1 MAKRLWRDLRNKAR
15 LEAVVGVFAL
25 GSEAGEGGAG
35 GRKWE
40 ELGKREAQW
49 SFCAIPCS
57 VTQAHSGSRRQEK
70 LAWKY
75 RISPRGRGFQTIP
88 KSGFVLFFF
97 SPSLSFFLF
106 LSPQA
111 VSPARARWQIFQLHP
126 AHPNPRSHSFPF
138 PGSGK
143 GSQEGTR
150 WHTKGQSQPAQ
161 HRRSRG
167 GLWGKPGLEAGLWES
182 GAARAHIP
190 PADPQIPPD
199 RAGAHSQ
206 ARPQPRLGGK
216 EPSRELGGGSG
227 RAQPGDAHRH
237 PWNGWTLPERSSTNS
252 GGCRWRRA
260 QAQMFPSLAGVK
272 RLLTCQKL
280 CVGGLLDKVGAR

>member
-1 MAKRLWRDLRNKAR
+1 MPWEAKPGR
-15 LEAVVGVFAL
+15 
-25 GSEAGEGGAG
+25 GGAG

-40 ELGKREAQW
+40 DLGKREAQW
-49 SFCAIPCS
+49 SFCAVPCS

-97 SPSLSFFLF
+97 SLLFLSFFFF
-106 LSPQA
+106 LPRPSPRLVPA
-111 VSPARARWQIFQLHP
+111 GRFSSSTLHIPIPAPTAFPSPAPGRARRRGH
-126 AHPNPRSHSFPF
+126 
-138 PGSGK
+138 G
-143 GSQEGTR
+143 GTR
-150 WHTKGQSQPAQ
+150 RDNPSQPSTGGA
-161 HRRSRG
+161 RG

-182 GAARAHIP
+182 GAASAHIP

-206 ARPQPRLGGK
+206 ARPQPRLRGK
-216 EPSRELGGGSG
+216 EPSRELGGGSS
-227 RAQPGDAHRH
+227 RAQPGDADRH

-280 CVGGLLDKVGAR
+280 CGGGLLDKVGAR